1 MTSDSGIFACASPK
15 RWADDTDF
23 AGAAGAML
31 DFADRRNGDPAM
43 IRLTRLA
50 MLASLAAA
58 LFFAPAAHAAS
69 KEKIDQ
75 RVNKALGEFRS
86 SVRGADAVLAKSVGV
101 LVFPSIKKAGIG
113 VGGEYGEGA
122 LRIGGR
128 TVAYYSTAAASI
140 GFQLGAQARRQIL
153 VFLDQSALDKFRN
166 SDNWE
171 VGVDGSVT
179 VVVIGAGG
187 QIDATKLNQPIVAF
201 IFDSKGLMYNLAL
214 EGSKITRIHRD

>member
-1 MTSDSGIFACASPK
+1 
-15 RWADDTDF
+15 
-23 AGAAGAML
+23 
-31 DFADRRNGDPAM
+31 M

-50 MLASLAAA
+50 VLASMTAALFLAAA
-58 LFFAPAAHAAS
+58 PAKAAS

-75 RVNKALGEFRS
+75 RVNKALVEFRS
-86 SVRGADAVLAKSVGV
+86 SVKGSDAVLAKSVGV

-128 TVAYYSTAAASI
+128 SVAYYSTAAASI

-153 VFLDQSALDKFRN
+153 VFLDPSALDKFRN